1 MCFECVVFGELQ
13 DPDTDGYMYLNRQ
26 LPNGR
31 GVTHRT
37 RLVDVLSTRVRDA
50 NGMRK
55 LCMGHGYGAS
65 RRVLKR
71 VRGSEVDRGVKVVV
85 VGLGGLG

>member
-1 MCFECVVFGELQ
+1 
-13 DPDTDGYMYLNRQ
+13 MYLNRQ
-26 LPNGR
+26 LQNGR

-55 LCMGHGYGAS
+55 LCISKDGIWVWCFQKGAEKS
-65 RRVLKR
+65 Q
-71 VRGSEVDRGVKVVV
+71 GFEVDRGVKVVV
-85 VGLGGLG
+85 VGLGGSG